1 MSEPMPQQP
10 DRQSIERRV
19 RELMI
24 DKLRVS
30 AGLLERSDSAT
41 PLLGSGIGLDSMEAM
56 SLAVEIEEAFGI
68 VVLDEDLNEQ
78 LFSSFASLTDYII
91 KQGG

>member
-1 MSEPMPQQP
+1 M
-10 DRQSIERRV
+10 

-24 DKLRVS
+24 TKLGIRAAV
-30 AGLLERSDSAT
+30 LERAESAT

-78 LFSSFASLTDYII
+78 LFSSFATLTDYVI
-91 KQGG
+91 QRGGEVST